1 MAGDRDS
8 RMFETVANAGRE
20 AMRRIWAA
28 RDERESL
35 DPPARRVLE
44 ILEQHMEFRECW
56 EGGEPREGENPF
68 LHVSLHQVIE
78 EQLESNDPPEA
89 RAALDRLKQS
99 GFDRHAALHEL
110 LRVLVLALYGMARTR
125 GEFDQS
131 AYRRALKTLG
141 AHASTEDS

>member
-8 RMFETVANAGRE
+8 RVFETVAHAGRE

-28 RDERESL
+28 RDERETL

-44 ILEQHMEFRECW
+44 ILEQHREFRECW

-78 EQLESNDPPEA
+78 EQLESDDPPEA
-89 RAALDRLKQS
+89 RAALERLQES
-99 GFDRHAALHEL
+99 GIERHAAVHEL
-110 LRVLVLALYGMARTR
+110 LRVLVLALYEMARTR

-131 AYRRALKTLG
+131 AYRRALKTLE
-141 AHASTEDS
+141 APASEKDS